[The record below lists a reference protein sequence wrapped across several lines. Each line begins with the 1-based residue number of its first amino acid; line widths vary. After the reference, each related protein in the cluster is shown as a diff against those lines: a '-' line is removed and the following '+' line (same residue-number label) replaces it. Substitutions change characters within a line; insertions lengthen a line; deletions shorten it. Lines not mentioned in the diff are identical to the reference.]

1 MFQSIKKVLA
11 AYFKEMSFEPRI
23 AELLPRNGGYTMPL
37 FGKDVLAGVIVG
49 VVALPLSM
57 AFSISA
63 GGTPAQGIYTAIMA
77 GFFVSLLG
85 GSKFQIAGPTGAFV
99 TIIFGVQ
106 TRYGMDGLIMAT
118 ILAGLMLLAMGLS
131 GLGKFIKYIPHPV
144 TMGFTTGIGLL
155 IFSQQIKD
163 LFALDIAASS
173 PEFFTKWAE
182 YAGAFSTFQWP
193 SLALGLAT
201 IAVIILMRR
210 FAPRIPGA
218 AAAVAIATIVT
229 AVFSLPVETIGSRYA
244 GIPASLPIPALP
256 ALNWEIIRDVLP
268 SAFTI
273 ALLAAIE
280 SLLSAVV
287 ADGMTGDR
295 HNANME
301 LVAQGLGNLAAGLF
315 GGIPATGAI
324 ARTATNIKNGAV
336 SPVSGLVHVLT
347 LVVFILFLAPAA
359 SSIPLASLAGVLIVV
374 SWDMSDIPRFVRLMR
389 ASPKSDTIVLLTTFA
404 LTVTF
409 DLTFAVEIGVIL
421 AVFLFLRRVIEVAA
435 IKPENNEL
443 IAELAYGEIGKR
455 TRNEIEALSKDA
467 VEIYEISGPFFFGVT
482 DMLQTTLRTI
492 PQNTR
497 VIILRMRDVP
507 AVDASGIAALET
519 FMAQCKAKKITL
531 MLSEIR
537 EQPLKALGKYGFID
551 SLGVENVKDTLPKT
565 LDAAEDI
572 VEGEGLLNRAT
583 PPKPHVLTR

>member
-1 MFQSIKKVLA
+1 MLNSFKNVLA
-11 AYFKEMSFEPRI
+11 AYFREMSFEPRL
-23 AELLPRNGGYTMPL
+23 AELLPRNGERPYTLPL

-63 GGTPAQGIYTAIMA
+63 GGTPAQGLYTAIMA
-77 GFFVSLLG
+77 GFVVSLLG

-106 TRYGMDGLIMAT
+106 VRYGMDGLVMAT
-118 ILAGLMLLAMGLS
+118 ILAGVMLLAMGLS

-144 TMGFTTGIGLL
+144 TTGFTTGIGLL

-173 PEFFTKWAE
+173 PEFFRKWAE

-193 SLALGLAT
+193 SLVLGLAT
-201 IAVIILMRR
+201 IAIIVLMRR
-210 FAPRIPGA
+210 LTPRIPGA
-218 AAAVAIATIVT
+218 AVAVAVTTIVT
-229 AVFSLPVETIGSRYA
+229 AVFSLPVATIYSRYG
-244 GIPASLPIPALP
+244 GIPSNLPLPTFP
-256 ALNWEIIRDVLP
+256 ALNWEVIREVLP

-301 LVAQGLGNLAAGLF
+301 LAAQGLGNLAAGIF

-336 SPVSGLVHVLT
+336 SPVSGLVHALT

-359 SSIPLASLAGVLIVV
+359 ASIPLASLAGVLIVV
-374 SWDMSDIPRFVRLMR
+374 SWDMSHIPRFVRLVR
-389 ASPKSDTIVLLTTFA
+389 ASPKSDTAVLLTTFA
-404 LTVTF
+404 LTVAF

-421 AVFLFLRRVIEVAA
+421 AIFLFLRRVIEVAA

-455 TRNEIEALSKDA
+455 TRSEIEALSKSA
-467 VEIYEISGPFFFGVT
+467 VEIYEISGPFFFGVPG
-482 DMLQTTLRTI
+482 MLQTTLRTI
-492 PQNTR
+492 PKNTR
-497 VIILRMRDVP
+497 AIILRLRDVP
-507 AVDASGIAALET
+507 AVDSSGIAALET
-519 FMAQCKAKKITL
+519 FLSQCQAKKITL
-531 MLSEIR
+531 LLSEIR
-537 EQPLKALGKYGFID
+537 AQPLKALRKYGLLDTLDEANIY
-551 SLGVENVKDTLPKT
+551 DTLPEA
-565 LDAAEDI
+565 LDAADD
-572 VEGEGLLNRAT
+572 VVAGA
-583 PPKPHVLTR
+583 KPVK

>member
-1 MFQSIKKVLA
+1 MVQSFKKACA
-11 AYFKEMSFEPRI
+11 AYFKPFEPRI
-23 AELLPRNGGYTMPL
+23 AELLPRNGERPYTLPL

-63 GGTPAQGIYTAIMA
+63 GGTPAQGLYTAILA

-106 TRYGMDGLIMAT
+106 ARYGMGGLIMAT
-118 ILAGLMLLAMGLS
+118 ILAGIMLLAMGLS

-144 TMGFTTGIGLL
+144 TTGFTAGIGLL

-163 LFALDIAASS
+163 LFALDIASSS

-182 YAGAFSTFQWP
+182 YAGAFSTLQWL
-193 SLALGLAT
+193 SLVLGLAT
-201 IAVIILMRR
+201 IAVIILTRR

-218 AAAVAIATIVT
+218 AAGVAVATVMT
-229 AVFSLPVETIGSRYA
+229 AVFSLPVATIGSRYG
-244 GIPASLPIPALP
+244 GIPSHIPVPALP
-256 ALNWEIIRDVLP
+256 ALNWEVIRDVLP

-301 LVAQGLGNLAAGLF
+301 LAAQGLGNVAAGLF

-336 SPVSGLVHVLT
+336 SPVSGIIHALT
-347 LVVFILFLAPAA
+347 LVFFILLLSPVA
-359 SSIPLASLAGVLIVV
+359 SAIPLASLAGVLIVV
-374 SWDMSDIPRFVRLMR
+374 SWDMSNIPRFIRLIR
-389 ASPKSDTIVLLTTFA
+389 ASPKSDTAVLLTTFA
-404 LTVTF
+404 LTVAF

-421 AVFLFLRRVIEVAA
+421 AVFLFLRRIIEVAT
-435 IKPENNEL
+435 IKTENNEL

-455 TRNEIEALSKDA
+455 TRSEIEALSKDA
-467 VEIYEISGPFFFGVT
+467 VEIYEISGPFFFGVA
-482 DMLQTTLRTI
+482 DMLQATLRTI
-492 PQNTR
+492 PKTTR
-497 VIILRMRDVP
+497 VIVLRMRDVP
-507 AVDASGIAALET
+507 VVDSSGIAALEA
-519 FMAQCKAKKITL
+519 FMAQCKARKITL

-537 EQPLKALGKYGFID
+537 EQPLKAFRKYGFID
-551 SLGVENVKDTLPKT
+551 SLGAENIKDSIEEV
-565 LDAAEDI
+565 LDAAEDKI
-572 VEGEGLLNRAT
+572 QDASDNSV
-583 PPKPHVLTR
+583 V

>member
-1 MFQSIKKVLA
+1 MLHSFKKACA
-11 AYFKEMSFEPRI
+11 AYFRQMSFEPRI
-23 AELLPRNGGYTMPL
+23 AELLPRNGERPYTLPL

-63 GGTPAQGIYTAIMA
+63 GGTPAQGLYTAILA

-106 TRYGMDGLIMAT
+106 ARYGMGGLIMAT

-144 TMGFTTGIGLL
+144 TTGFTAGIGLL

-163 LFALDIAASS
+163 LFALDIASSS

-182 YAGAFSTFQWP
+182 YAGAFSTLQWP
-193 SLALGLAT
+193 SLVLGLAT
-201 IAVIILMRR
+201 IAVIILVRR

-218 AAAVAIATIVT
+218 AAGVAAAAVVT
-229 AVFSLPVETIGSRYA
+229 AVFSLPVATIGSRYG
-244 GIPASLPIPALP
+244 GIPSNIPLPALP
-256 ALNWEIIRDVLP
+256 VVNWEVIRDVLP

-301 LVAQGLGNLAAGLF
+301 LAAQGLGNIAAGLF

-336 SPVSGLVHVLT
+336 SPVSGIIHALT
-347 LVVFILFLAPAA
+347 LVFFILLLSPIA
-359 SSIPLASLAGVLIVV
+359 SAIPLASLAGVLIVV
-374 SWDMSDIPRFVRLMR
+374 SWDMSNIPRFIRLIR
-389 ASPKSDTIVLLTTFA
+389 ASPKSDTAVLLTTFA
-404 LTVTF
+404 LTVAF

-421 AVFLFLRRVIEVAA
+421 AVFLFLRRIIEVAA
-435 IKPENNEL
+435 IKTENNEM
-443 IAELAYGEIGKR
+443 IAQLAYGEIGKR
-455 TRNEIEALSKDA
+455 TRSEIEALSKDA
-467 VEIYEISGPFFFGVT
+467 VEVYEISGPFFFGVS
-482 DMLQTTLRTI
+482 DMLQTTLRAI
-492 PQNTR
+492 PKTTR
-497 VIILRMRDVP
+497 VIVLRMRDVP
-507 AVDASGIAALET
+507 VVDSSGIAALEAIM
-519 FMAQCKAKKITL
+519 FQCKARKITL

-537 EQPLKALGKYGFID
+537 EQPLKALRKYGFVD
-551 SLGVENVKDTLPKT
+551 SLGEENIKDSIEEV
-565 LDAAEDI
+565 LDAAEDKI
-572 VEGEGLLNRAT
+572 LAT
-583 PPKPHVLTR
+583 T

>member
-1 MFQSIKKVLA
+1 MVQSFKKALA
-11 AYFKEMSFEPRI
+11 AYFREMSFEPRI
-23 AELLPRNGGYTMPL
+23 AELLPRNGVRTYILPL
-37 FGKDVLAGVIVG
+37 FGKDVLAGVLVG

-63 GGTPAQGIYTAIMA
+63 GGTPAQGLYTAIIA
-77 GFFVSLLG
+77 GFMVSLLG

-106 TRYGMDGLIMAT
+106 TSYGMDGLIMAT
-118 ILAGLMLLAMGLS
+118 FLAGLMLLAMGLS

-144 TMGFTTGIGLL
+144 TTGFTTGIGLL

-173 PEFFTKWAE
+173 PEFFRKWAE

-193 SLALGLAT
+193 SLTLGLAT
-201 IAVIILMRR
+201 IAVILLVRR

-218 AAAVAIATIVT
+218 AAGVAVATIVT
-229 AVFSLPVETIGSRYA
+229 ALFSLPVETIGSRYG
-244 GIPASLPIPALP
+244 GIPSSLPFPALP
-256 ALNWEIIRDVLP
+256 ALNWEIIREVLP

-301 LVAQGLGNLAAGLF
+301 LAAQGLGNLAAGIF

-336 SPVSGLVHVLT
+336 SPVSGLIHALT
-347 LVVFILFLAPAA
+347 LAVFILFLAPAA
-359 SSIPLASLAGVLIVV
+359 ASIPLASLAGVLIVV
-374 SWDMSDIPRFVRLMR
+374 SWDMSHIPRFVRLVR
-389 ASPKSDTIVLLTTFA
+389 ASPKSDTAVLLTTFA
-404 LTVTF
+404 LTVAF

-421 AVFLFLRRVIEVAA
+421 AIFLFLRRVIEVAA

-455 TRNEIEALSKDA
+455 TRSEIEALSKDA
-467 VEIYEISGPFFFGVT
+467 VEIYEISGPLFFGVA

-492 PQNTR
+492 SKNTR
-497 VIILRMRDVP
+497 VIILRLRDVP
-507 AVDASGIAALET
+507 AVDSSGIAALET
-519 FMAQCKAKKITL
+519 FMAQCKTKKITL
-531 MLSEIR
+531 LLSEIR
-537 EQPLKALGKYGFID
+537 AQPLKALRKYGFID
-551 SLGVENVKDTLPKT
+551 TLGEANIKDTLSEA
-565 LDAAEDI
+565 LDAADD
-572 VEGEGLLNRAT
+572 VVKGDN
-583 PPKPHVLTR
+583 PSPKKI